1 LHHEVR
7 RHAIE
12 KSGNDGM
19 TVKHW
24 KKSTQEVISDR
35 EECGIEKMEG
45 QPQRR
50 GLGAT
55 AEGSFTT
62 EQAGRD

>member
-7 RHAIE
+7 CYAIE
-12 KSGNDGM
+12 KSGYDGM

-35 EECGIEKMEG
+35 EEGGIQKMEG

-50 GLGAT
+50 GLSAA